1 MIDTQPEEWR
11 KKWPELI
18 PGTRFCEPAELKG
31 AYVFLASEA
40 SSYMTGE
47 FPRASAS
54 ISQGGVNR
62 LAGANMVIDG
72 GYTLP

>member
-1 MIDTQPEEWR
+1 MIETQPEEWR

-18 PGTRFCEPAELKG
+18 PGTRFCQPAELNG

-40 SSYMTGE
+40 SSYMTGKLVSSYRRVFRE
-47 FPRASAS
+47 CA
-54 ISQGGVNR
+54 NN
-62 LAGANMVIDG
+62 LLGANMVIDG